1 MEMNGMPNHAMQS
14 PSPSFVPGRKWR
26 VGFSVVISLIAAVAV
41 VVMVNYLAVSRRV
54 WRFDLT
60 RGQSIQLSPLT
71 LSTLASLTNDLHI
84 SVLFNRESTLY
95 PHVDSL
101 LREYEGRSP
110 HVVVQRIDPERNP
123 SLARLKKGEFKLGSK
138 SGDVVVFELNGR
150 TRIVPVEDLSIYS
163 QEDIQARMNGGHNEI
178 RRAAFTGEV
187 RFTSAIAALLDGT
200 RQRAVFLLGHGE
212 APWDG
217 ETTGAGYAEFDRM
230 LRGEKN
236 LMVEGLNVATNDLPA
251 DTQLVLIS
259 GPRAA
264 FLPVELARIEAFL
277 RRGGRLLVA
286 MSYEAVQVRTGL
298 EELLARWAVACPP
311 IIAGEGNKDLVRAGF
326 DVLSKSLGAHP
337 LMAPLRRD
345 GATVY
350 FPFPRVIVPMEPRSL
365 PAGAARAEVLVT
377 TSDQGFT
384 RSEIRNGSPVFS
396 GEAGDRRDQVIPIA
410 VAAEKDGVPGVT
422 AGRGAARLVVL
433 GDSMLLTNGVL
444 DSDANRDFAG
454 FCVSWLLDRPQSLAI
469 GPRPL
474 KEWRLSLSRRQV
486 NLMQWSLLAA
496 LPGGVLLLGLL
507 VWSRRRA

>member
-1 MEMNGMPNHAMQS
+1 MNGTPTHAMHSQ
-14 PSPSFVPGRKWR
+14 SPSFVPGRKWR
-26 VGFSVVISLIAAVAV
+26 VGFSVLLSVIAAIAV
-41 VVMVNYLAVSRRV
+41 VGMLNYLAVTRKV

-71 LSTLASLTNDLHI
+71 LGTLSALTNDVHV
-84 SVLFNRESTLY
+84 SVLFNQGAALY

-110 HVVVQRIDPERNP
+110 HIVVQRIDPERNP
-123 SLARLKKGEFKLGSK
+123 SLARLKKGEFKLGVK
-138 SGDVVVFELNGR
+138 GGNVVVFESGGR
-150 TRIVPVEDLSIYS
+150 MRIVPEEDLSIYN
-163 QEDIQARMNGGHNEI
+163 QEDIQALVNGGHNEI

-200 RQRAVFLLGHGE
+200 RQHAIYLVGHGE

-217 ETTGAGYAEFDRM
+217 ETTGAGYAEFDRL

-236 LMVEGLNVATNDLPA
+236 LLVEGWNLATNDLPA
-251 DTQLVLIS
+251 DTQLLLIA
-259 GPRAA
+259 GPRAS
-264 FLPVELARIEAFL
+264 FLPVELGRIESFL

-286 MSYEAVQVRTGL
+286 MSYEAVQLQTGL
-298 EELLARWAVACPP
+298 EDLLLRWAVACPP
-311 IIAGEGNKDLVRAGF
+311 RIAGEANKDLVRAGF

-350 FPFPRVIVPMEPRSL
+350 FPFPRVVVPMDPRSL
-365 PAGAARAEVLVT
+365 PAGELLRSEVLVT
-377 TSDQGFT
+377 TSEQGFT
-384 RSEIRNGSPVFS
+384 RSEIRNGSPTFS
-396 GEAGDRRDQVIPIA
+396 LEAGDRKDQVIPIA
-410 VAAEKDGVPGVT
+410 VAAEKGGVSGVA

-454 FCVSWLLDRPQSLAI
+454 LCVSWLLDRQQSLAI

-474 KEWRLSLSRRQV
+474 KEWRLNLSHRQV
-486 NLMQWSLLAA
+486 NLMQWSLLGA
-496 LPGGVLLLGLL
+496 LPGSVLLLGLL